1 MGKSE
6 NLKWNIAKYRS
17 IRSTVMKLV
26 KKIDRK
32 IQKEENF
39 KPEIVKDFF
48 RALLEYK
55 LSLENLGNLIESEIK
70 KNSIKYKE

>member
-17 IRSTVMKLV
+17 IRSTVTKLV

-32 IQKEENF
+32 IQKEEDF

-55 LSLENLGNLIESEIK
+55 LSLENLDNLIESEIK